1 MARHPFSTMQ
11 PVLQNLYPIA
21 AAIVGYLVGSLS
33 FAVIVSRVMGLN
45 DPRTYGSKN
54 PGATNV
60 LRSGS
65 KAAAVVTLL
74 LDALKGWLPVVL
86 VRHFGKPYGLE
97 DGTLAM
103 VGLAAFL
110 GHLFPVFFR
119 FQGGKGVATALGV
132 LLGFSGALGLAT
144 AASWLIIAYFFRY
157 SSLASLVAAVFA
169 PVYYVFGNGL
179 AWYLDKS
186 ILLAISLMSLLLI
199 WRHAAN
205 ITRLIK
211 GTESR
216 LGKPKAPSKGKAKD

>member
-1 MARHPFSTMQ
+1 MPPNSLAFLPLLAT
-11 PVLQNLYPIA
+11 LA
-21 AAIVGYLVGSLS
+21 AYLIGSLS
-33 FAVIVSRVMGLN
+33 FAVIVSRVMGLH

-74 LDALKGWLPVVL
+74 LDGVKGFLPVLL
-86 VRHFGKPYGLE
+86 VRLYGQPYGLE
-97 DGTLAM
+97 EGTVAM

-132 LLGFSGALGLAT
+132 FLGIHWILGLAVIAT
-144 AASWLIIAYFFRY
+144 WIIIAWFFRY
-157 SSLASLVAAVFA
+157 SSLASLVSAVFA
-169 PVYYVFGNGL
+169 PMYYILGAGV

-186 ILLAISLMSLLLI
+186 IVLALVLMTLLLF
-199 WRHAAN
+199 WRHAQN
-205 ITRLIK
+205 INRLIK

-216 LGKPKAPSKGKAKD
+216 LGAKKA